1 MWTSSGAAKS
11 KQATSSALIWGR
23 SDNCLDR
30 EIGLAI
36 APSVLRW
43 LRTLNRDVDEITEE
57 GFADLDRD
65 RPQQNKKE
73 HTNGTRR

>member
-1 MWTSSGAAKS
+1 MIVVAW
-11 KQATSSALIWGR
+11 Q
-23 SDNCLDR
+23 
-30 EIGLAI
+30 IGLAI

-43 LRTLNRDVDEITEE
+43 LRTLKRDVDEVTEE

-73 HTNGTRR
+73 YTNGTRH